1 MKKNATTQP
10 RKKYKSNDHTKEISQ
25 ISRDTFFLPFRQM
38 MMCSMS
44 FGIIKYW
51 RQIIEPTE
59 KIYPYKT
66 ATIIN
71 NENNKSND
79 NKNKF

>member
-1 MKKNATTQP
+1 
-10 RKKYKSNDHTKEISQ
+10 
-25 ISRDTFFLPFRQM
+25 
-38 MMCSMS
+38 MCSMS

-66 ATIIN
+66 ATRIN

-79 NKNKF
+79 SKNKF